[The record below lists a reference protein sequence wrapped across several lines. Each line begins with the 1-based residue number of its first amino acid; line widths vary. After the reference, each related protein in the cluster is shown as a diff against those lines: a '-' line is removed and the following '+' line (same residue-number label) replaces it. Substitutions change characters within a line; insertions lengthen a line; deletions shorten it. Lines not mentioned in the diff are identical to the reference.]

1 MRRSELLKLAKPILF
16 NTEMVR
22 AIMEGRKT
30 VTRRLIKNYRGAED
44 VRPCMQNDI
53 EQGIWYIK
61 DYNFHTCWHEL
72 KYYIKGF
79 SKYQVGD
86 ILYVRETFGSQIRHG
101 GSFLVYKADNENVS
115 NYDVN
120 SKGSY
125 ETSRVKW
132 KPSIHMPKKYART
145 FLKIK
150 DVRVERLQD
159 ITINGIYHEGAIGQ
173 YICEH
178 PNLQDIYNG
187 FAYTVWGILWNR
199 TIQKEKLNLY
209 GWDANPYV
217 FVYEFEKVEV
227 NDG

>member
-16 NTEMVR
+16 NTEMVI

-44 VRPCMQNDI
+44 VRPRMQNDN

-61 DYNFHTCWHEL
+61 DYNFHTCWHKLE
-72 KYYIKGF
+72 YYIEGF

-86 ILYVRETFGSQIRHG
+86 ILYVRETWSTHYTAD
-101 GSFLVYKADNENVS
+101 SEELVPCYRADSIDFKSECLPGEN
-115 NYDVN
+115 N
-120 SKGSY
+120 
-125 ETSRVKW
+125 RW
-132 KPSIHMPKKYART
+132 HPSIHMPKKYART
-145 FLKIK
+145 FLRITDIK
-150 DVRVERLQD
+150 VERLND
-159 ITINGIYHEGAIGQ
+159 ITISGIYHEGAISQ

-178 PNLQDIYNG
+178 PNLQDMYNG